1 MGRAELDL
9 LDLSGLELPA
19 VAASGEE
26 GEPGGPRFSGKL
38 MMILGACLTVVI
50 GAAGIFLW
58 IYQPPAGKKD
68 AGEAIVAGSPYI
80 AVDRFMVNL
89 KDDAQ
94 RDVILL
100 CDLTLE
106 AADPGR
112 LSPEQKTDLRR
123 IIYRKF
129 KQRKAEQVRVPKFKQ
144 EFAGEL
150 KAELNGIY
158 GENFITG
165 VYFTRFII
173 L

>member
-9 LDLSGLELPA
+9 LDLAGLELPA
-19 VAASGEE
+19 VAGGEE
-26 GEPGGPRFSGKL
+26 GEPRGPRFSRKL
-38 MMILGACLTVVI
+38 MIILGACLTVVI
-50 GAAGIFLW
+50 GAAGIFMW
-58 IYQPPAGKKD
+58 SYQPPAGRED
-68 AGEAIVAGSPYI
+68 AREAAVAGSPYI
-80 AVDRFMVNL
+80 AVDRFMINL
-89 KDDAQ
+89 KDDAG
-94 RDVILL
+94 RNVILF

-112 LSPEQKTDLRR
+112 LSAEQKTHLRR

-158 GENFITG
+158 GENFITS
-165 VYFTRFII
+165 VYFTRFTI